1 MNYKTP
7 ALGRRTFLKQASVVG
22 LTLPAFQILA
32 LSGCAQQAKSGTQD
46 SVAALSTPSGV
57 SWKAVVVSGKEPGE
71 PLIVSG
77 TVYAPDGITPVE
89 GIALHIHQTDA
100 TGHYSTSGG
109 ENRNTRING
118 WMRTNAEGR
127 YEFRT
132 IKPASYPGRR
142 FPAHIHVYLSGPS
155 YPEYWTDDFL
165 FDDDPLVTTQERQRV
180 PATGKFSHI
189 LKLER
194 DSEGILRGR
203 RDFKLERCS
212 RNCTGR

>member
-1 MNYKTP
+1 MTYKTP
-7 ALGRRTFLKQASVVG
+7 VLDRRTFLKQASVVG

-32 LSGCAQQAKSGTQD
+32 LSGCAQSAKSGTQD
-46 SVAALSTPSGV
+46 SNTAFSSPSGV
-57 SWKAVVVSGKEPGE
+57 TWKTVVVTDKEPGE

-77 TVYAPDGITPVE
+77 TVYAPDGRTPVE

-100 TGHYSTSGG
+100 TGHYSTRGG

-132 IKPASYPGRR
+132 IKPAAYPGGRN
-142 FPAHIHVYLSGPS
+142 PAHIHVYLSGPG

-165 FDDDPLVTTQERQRV
+165 FDDDPLVTTQMRQRV
-180 PATGKFSHI
+180 QGVDTFSHI

-194 DSEGILRGR
+194 DSAGMLRGR
-203 RDFKLERCS
+203 RDFRLERCS
-212 RNCTGR
+212 RNCSGR